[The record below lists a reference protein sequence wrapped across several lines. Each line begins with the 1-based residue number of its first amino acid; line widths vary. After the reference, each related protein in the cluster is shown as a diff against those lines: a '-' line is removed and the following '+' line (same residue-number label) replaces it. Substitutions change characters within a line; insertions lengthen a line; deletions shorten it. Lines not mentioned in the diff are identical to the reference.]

1 MIITSDT
8 GTMPAFVFA
17 PLVVVDYIPVLLF
30 EVDKD
35 YLSLRYING
44 VSAGPRIANST
55 DNWIII

>member
-30 EVDKD
+30 EVDKATYHFD
-35 YLSLRYING
+35 I
-44 VSAGPRIANST
+44 
-55 DNWIII
+55 